1 MTVGAFTLA
10 GTINQLQA
18 SLSDRPLPHLL
29 PFLGLHPSLLPFNS
43 IQTQQTGLEGLG
55 AASST

>member
-1 MTVGAFTLA
+1 MTLFTLV

-18 SLSDRPLPHLL
+18 SLSDRTLPHLL

-43 IQTQQTGLEGLG
+43 LQTQQTGLEGLG